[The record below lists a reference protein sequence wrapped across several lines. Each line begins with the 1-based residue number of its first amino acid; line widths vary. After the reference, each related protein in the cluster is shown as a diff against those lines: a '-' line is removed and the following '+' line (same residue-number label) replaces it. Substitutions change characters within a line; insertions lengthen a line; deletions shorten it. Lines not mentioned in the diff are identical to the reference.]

1 MVKFKK
7 QVTKKRINRKQKAT
21 TQKGGLFK
29 DDMHYLLLKLNNRS
43 ISDYATA
50 KMVGVNFNLTLGDSY
65 LAAAMAA
72 AKKDQTDKLQLAAN
86 YNTHAKKNP
95 TEENKSKAANATKA
109 AKRSTETMRSV
120 QRWFDGNQLKGKIES
135 LESNKNEGDPLP
147 MIPYD
152 KVKEHADV
160 SVMLPLSLPKDQR
173 SYLNE
178 TLCKRRDMGLRLS
191 NFGLRSKTK
200 DPRYKSALD
209 YVLKSNKLITLKLLL
224 ECGLLDCFD
233 IDIVSAIN
241 HRLYNILKE
250 LNDITCIQQ
259 FNMFKVELEY
269 FNTMIIVIVEKILS
283 RKSELRKLA
292 VYLDK
297 RLKQLV
303 QKHTTVP
310 KELLALISKL
320 LISPEGLYTLIYKN
334 LEDKSNILLPR
345 SDWVKVV
352 DPEDNAV
359 WYVNTTTRV
368 SQWALPDEGID
379 CHMARIQAVVK
390 DIKDM
395 KASAP
400 LPECSKED
408 LASGGVLVSLSG
420 SALTY
425 TLAAPATGAVAAGGT
440 GGYGGGGF
448 DGGGFD
454 GGGFDGG
461 GFDGGGCPIQ

>member
-29 DDMHYLLLKLNNRS
+29 DDKHYLLRILDDRS
-43 ISDYATA
+43 ISDYGTA
-50 KMVGVNFNLTLGDSY
+50 KMVGVNFNLSLGNSY

-72 AKKDQTDKLQLAAN
+72 AKKDMEKKVKDAKYLNKYATD
-86 YNTHAKKNP
+86 YP
-95 TEENKSKAANATKA
+95 TEENKSKAANATEA

-120 QRWFDGNQLKGKIES
+120 ERWFEGKQLKGQIES
-135 LESNKNEGDPLP
+135 PDSNKNKGDPLP

-152 KVKEHADV
+152 KVKERADV
-160 SVMLPLSLPKDQR
+160 YVVLLGQLTQDER
-173 SYLNE
+173 YYLNE
-178 TLCKRRDMGLRLS
+178 KICKRRDMGLRFS
-191 NFGLRSKTK
+191 NVGLRSKTK

-209 YVLKSNKLITLKLLL
+209 YVLKRNKLITLKLLL
-224 ECGLLDCFD
+224 KCGLLNCPD

-250 LNDITCIQQ
+250 LNDITCIEQ
-259 FNMFKVELEY
+259 FNMFKVELEF
-269 FNTMIIVIVEKILS
+269 FNTMIIIIVEEILS
-283 RKSELRKLA
+283 RKSELRKIA

-310 KELLALISKL
+310 KELLALMSEL

-345 SDWVKVV
+345 PELAPLPEGWVKVV

-359 WYVNTTTRV
+359 WYENETTGV
-368 SQWALPDEGID
+368 SQWTLPVRVGID
-379 CHMARIQAVVK
+379 CHMERIKAVMEG
-390 DIKDM
+390 M

-400 LPECSKED
+400 LPKCSPEY
-408 LASGGVLVSLSG
+408 LAQYRSSG
-420 SALTY
+420 SAFDQLSSAAVTY
-425 TLAAPATGAVAAGGT
+425 SFTAPSVGILAAGGS

-448 DGGGFD
+448 GGGGAD
-454 GGGFDGG
+454 
-461 GFDGGGCPIQ
+461 CLIQ